1 MKEYFITIETP
12 KSVPKAKAESGMQAA
27 HATLNKMSL
36 EELKMS
42 VYRSRMA
49 WTLAMHQLMHRQ
61 LYDSMQREQ
70 AAISVAWTGLRA
82 HLRDEV
88 DPETYE
94 WDCEQ

>member
-12 KSVPKAKAESGMQAA
+12 KAGPTAKAESGMQAA

-49 WTLAMHQLMHRQ
+49 WTLAMHQLLYREQ
-61 LYDSMQREQ
+61 YDSMESEQ
-70 AAISVAWTGLRA
+70 LAISNAWTGLKA

-88 DPETYE
+88 DLER
-94 WDCEQ
+94 

>member
-12 KSVPKAKAESGMQAA
+12 KSVPKAKAEGFMQEA
-27 HATLNKMSL
+27 HAKLNKMSL
-36 EELKMS
+36 EKLKMS
-42 VYRSRMA
+42 VYGSRMA

>member
-1 MKEYFITIETP
+1 MKEYFITIAAP
-12 KSVPKAKAESGMQAA
+12 KFVSEDEATRLMQECHAKLE
-27 HATLNKMSL
+27 KMSL
-36 EELKMS
+36 EKLELF
-42 VYRSRMA
+42 VYKSRMA

-70 AAISVAWTGLRA
+70 AAISVACTGLRA

>member
-1 MKEYFITIETP
+1 MKEYFITIAAPNFVLEDEATRL
-12 KSVPKAKAESGMQAA
+12 MQDC
-27 HATLNKMSL
+27 HATLEKMSF
-36 EELKMS
+36 EELDLF
-42 VYRSRMA
+42 VYKSRMA

-94 WDCEQ
+94 VDCGQ